1 VSQRLPRSLLRGPLA
16 WMANTSVV
24 ASVLT
29 FGLLIGGLV
38 AARNI
43 RQEVFPEFELDSVIV
58 TVPYP
63 GASPEEVEQGIL
75 MAVEEAVRGI
85 DGVRRVRSVASEGA
99 GTVTVE
105 LILGHNLQRL
115 SQDVK
120 SAVDRI
126 VTFPEESERP
136 RVAEATR
143 RRRTMSVALHG
154 PQGERVLRDT
164 AEMIR
169 DRMLATGRITQ
180 VDLEGIRR
188 AEISIE
194 IPQERLRAHGLTLA
208 QVAQRIREASIELPG
223 GGLKTEAGEI
233 LVRMRER
240 RDWGLQ
246 FAPLPIVA
254 RPDGTVV
261 RLGQLAEV
269 RDIFEDVDRRATF
282 NGEPAVLIDIY
293 RIGNQKPLELARD
306 VQAQLEELRAILPE
320 GMHLTVVSDFAD
332 IFRQR
337 LDLLFRNGAVGLVL
351 VVLLLAL
358 FLEIRLALWV
368 ALGIP
373 VSFLGALILLPSA
386 GVSINMI
393 SVFGFIIALGIVVDD
408 GIVVGESIYE
418 HRTRGLS
425 PLEAAIRG
433 VRAVSVPVT
442 FSVLTNIVAFLPLLT
457 IPGTTGAIF
466 QTVPVVV
473 IFVFAI
479 SLAECLFA
487 LPAHVAHMGRADG
500 GHGVRHWLHERQQ
513 AFSRAF
519 MHGVRTR
526 FGATLDRLL
535 AVRWAV
541 LATGVA
547 LLIVTF
553 TYISTGRLRLVFFMS
568 PDADFSEA
576 TLVLPYGSPVARTEA
591 LVRRLEEAARAVEAE
606 ADGAWIQGIFSDVG
620 AGAGRTLA
628 GGHAAQVRVYL
639 PPPKDRP
646 VSTADFTDRWRA
658 RVGAIPGVETLSFRA
673 DSGGPGS
680 GPSLTVELSHS
691 DIRVLQR
698 AGEDLAAELARFEHV
713 YDVNDGF
720 QEGKPQYDLRLRD
733 EARRQGLTARE
744 VAGQVR
750 SAFYGAEA
758 LRQQRGRD
766 ELKVMVRLPEAE
778 RRQLHTFEE
787 LWLRTPAGGEMALR
801 EAAEVEPGRAYT
813 QIQRRDGRRVIAVEA
828 DIRPRDQTPRIEAAL
843 RAGILEELIERHPG
857 LRAGFEGRQADLAEA
872 MAALRIG
879 MIAALLMIYILMV
892 IPFRSYLQPAIIL
905 LSIPFGIVGAVWGH
919 VLLGYTLTIISLFG
933 ILALSGVVV
942 NDSLVLIDCT
952 NRLRREGL
960 DARAA
965 VREAALQ
972 RFRPVLLTSLTTF
985 GGLAPM
991 IFETSRQA
999 RFLIPMAISLGFG
1012 VLFGTLITLI
1022 LVPSLYVI
1030 IDDLRVVLSRGRAA
1044 GAIQGG

>member
-1 VSQRLPRSLLRGPLA
+1 MRGPLA
-16 WMANTSVV
+16 WMARAPVV
-24 ASVLT
+24 ANIVT
-29 FGLLIGGLV
+29 FGLLIGGIV

-63 GASPEEVEQGIL
+63 GASPEEVEKGIVL
-75 MAVEEAVRGI
+75 AVEEAVRGI

-105 LILGHNLQRL
+105 MITGHDLQRL

-143 RRRTMSVALHG
+143 RRRTMSIALYG
-154 PQGERVLRDT
+154 PQSERVLRDT

-188 AEISIE
+188 AEIAIE

-240 RDWGLQ
+240 RDWGLE

-254 RPDGTVV
+254 RPDGTIV

-282 NGEPAVLIDIY
+282 NGKRAVLIDIF
-293 RIGNQKPLELARD
+293 RIGNQKPLDLARD

-320 GMHLTVVSDFAD
+320 GLSLTVVNDFAD
-332 IFRQR
+332 IYRQR
-337 LDLLFRNGAVGLVL
+337 LDLLFRNGALGLLL

-358 FLEIRLALWV
+358 FLEVRLALWV

-373 VSFLGALILLPSA
+373 VAFLGAIILMPA
-386 GVSINMI
+386 ADVSINMM

-418 HRTRGLS
+418 HRARGLP

-433 VRAVSVPVT
+433 VRAVAVPVT
-442 FSVLTNIVAFLPLLT
+442 FSVLTNIVAFLPLLSV
-457 IPGTTGAIF
+457 PGTTGAF
-466 QTVPVVV
+466 FRTVPVVV
-473 IFVFAI
+473 ILVFSI
-479 SLAECLFA
+479 SLIECCFA
-487 LPAHVAHMGRADG
+487 LPAHVAHMHRVDG
-500 GHGVRHWLHERQQ
+500 SRGLRHWLHGRQQ
-513 AFSRAF
+513 AFSRVF
-519 MHGVRTR
+519 MHWVRAR
-526 FGATLDRLL
+526 FGVALVRLL
-535 AVRWAV
+535 NARWAV
-541 LATGVA
+541 MATGVA
-547 LLIVTF
+547 LLIVTV
-553 TYISTGRLRLVFFMS
+553 TYINTGRLRLVFFMS

-576 TLVLPYGSPVARTEA
+576 TVVLPYGSPVARTEA
-591 LVRRLEEAARAVEAE
+591 IVRRLEEAARAVEAE
-606 ADGAWIQGIFSDVG
+606 DGGSWIQGIFSDLG
-620 AGAGRTLA
+620 AGGGSTLA

-646 VSTADFTDRWRA
+646 ISTADFTDLWRTRTG
-658 RVGAIPGVETLSFRA
+658 RVPGVENLSFRA

-680 GPSLTVELSHS
+680 GPSLTVELSHR
-691 DIRVLQR
+691 DIAVLQR
-698 AGEDLAAELARFEHV
+698 AGEDLAEELARFEHV
-713 YDVNDGF
+713 HDVNDGF

-733 EARRQGLTARE
+733 EARRQGLTARD
-744 VAGQVR
+744 VAGQLR
-750 SAFYGAEA
+750 GAFYGAEA

-787 LWLRTPAGGEMALR
+787 LWLRTPAGGEMTLR
-801 EAAEVEPGRAYT
+801 EAADIRPGRAYT
-813 QIQRRDGRRVIAVEA
+813 QIRRRDGRRVIAVEA
-828 DIRPRDQTPRIEAAL
+828 DVRPRDQTPRIEAAL
-843 RAGILEELIERHPG
+843 RAGILDRLIERHPG

-872 MAALRIG
+872 MASLRLG
-879 MIAALLMIYILMV
+879 MIAALLMIYVLMV

-942 NDSLVLIDCT
+942 NDSLVLIDFT
-952 NRLRREGL
+952 NRLRGEGL
-960 DARAA
+960 GAREA
-965 VREAALQ
+965 VREAAIQ
-972 RFRPVLLTSLTTF
+972 RFRPILLTSLTTF

-1012 VLFGTLITLI
+1012 VLFATLISLV

-1030 IDDLRVVLSRGRAA
+1030 IDDLRVFLRRGR
-1044 GAIQGG
+1044 